1 MIQQILN
8 WLRNSKSV
16 TEFTKKVATWFF
28 SWMWINEGSNIT
40 IDKEPGGII
49 INAYSSTGGGD
60 DGEQEIYTIKITSY
74 DSENIYKCNIYDI
87 YEGEEL
93 ETDQTVYIYQFDE
106 TVIVP
111 SGTWLMATKH
121 KEDTNDPPDP
131 PDSDP
136 VWEDRYEAEYSNRI
150 YSVKITS
157 HDSGNSYK
165 CKVYDRENG
174 TELLEDQ
181 TLKIYN
187 IDASLIIPADT
198 WLLAFWNSNGE
209 YEAEYE
215 INISGLD
222 NLAITDITNLD
233 KYLIWD
239 ASENKYKKTG
249 SDYRLKVSDDDT
261 TPNYLE
267 EKLTANNSNCGIKL
281 EVLNPAGD
289 EEIEVSAKVRR
300 SIEISNDYIQLKND
314 ELNPGNDEY
323 YGTNSGGVKGFYP
336 IPSGLA
342 TNKVLVS
349 DDDTTAGYLDAKIS
363 AYNGIAKSIT
373 NPSGDEDYQISAD
386 VQNSIELGGTTPD
399 KKIQLKNDELNPGND
414 KYYGTNSGGV
424 KGFHAIPSGL
434 ATNKVLVSDD
444 DTTPNYL
451 EEKLTVNNSNC
462 GIKLEVLNPAGN
474 EEIEV
479 SAKVRKSIEIS
490 NDYIQL
496 KNDELN
502 PGNDKYY
509 GTNSGGVKGFHAIPG
524 GGGGGYS
531 GPFALSIAS
540 GTVSITAG
548 HATLAYK
555 VNTIASDTITADVGD
570 YIWYKFD
577 DLDSYT
583 LEKGST
589 WPTQNEDYV
598 YFILGKVS
606 STTVMD
612 QYHYGDI
619 QDNARAM

>member
-49 INAYSSTGGGD
+49 IHAYNTGGGD

-111 SGTWLMATKH
+111 NGTWLMATKH

-187 IDASLIIPADT
+187 IDASLIIPENT

-222 NLAITDITNLD
+222 NLAITDITNFD

-239 ASENKYKKTG
+239 ASENEYKKTG
-249 SDYRLKVSDDDT
+249 SDYRLK
-261 TPNYLE
+261 
-267 EKLTANNSNCGIKL
+267 
-281 EVLNPAGD
+281 
-289 EEIEVSAKVRR
+289 
-300 SIEISNDYIQLKND
+300 
-314 ELNPGNDEY
+314 
-323 YGTNSGGVKGFYP
+323 
-336 IPSGLA
+336 
-342 TNKVLVS
+342 
-349 DDDTTAGYLDAKIS
+349 
-363 AYNGIAKSIT
+363 
-373 NPSGDEDYQISAD
+373 
-386 VQNSIELGGTTPD
+386 
-399 KKIQLKNDELNPGND
+399 
-414 KYYGTNSGGV
+414 
-424 KGFHAIPSGL
+424 
-434 ATNKVLVSDD
+434 VSDD

-462 GIKLEVLNPAGN
+462 GIKLEVLNPAGD